1 MDHRKSPSM
10 SEAAAPRSDN
20 ADYSDP
26 VELLH
31 LARRLRREPIWKA
44 GPDTRD
50 VSLGRDAIE
59 RLIEHRDPFLLVDA
73 ITQVDPV
80 QGALEGLRV
89 VDPADP
95 VFGGHFP
102 GDPIY
107 PGALQIEMVGQLC
120 LCCHHFRSENT
131 YDVALDARPRRLRGV
146 QVHSASFLRG
156 IAPGDKVTIRAL
168 LLASD
173 TLAMTC
179 AGQLLRDGAVCAVA
193 VMEAYF
199 VD

>member
-1 MDHRKSPSM
+1 M
-10 SEAAAPRSDN
+10 SDAAMPLTDT

-26 VELLH
+26 HVLLH
-31 LARRLRREPIWKA
+31 LARRLRREPVWTA
-44 GPDTRD
+44 GPATRR

-59 RLIEHRDPFLLVDA
+59 RLIEHRDPFLLFDR
-73 ITQVDPV
+73 ITQVDPK
-80 QGALEGLRV
+80 QGALEGLRF

-95 VFGGHFP
+95 VFRGHFP

-120 LCCHHFRSENT
+120 LCCHHFRSEDT
-131 YDVALDARPRRLRGV
+131 YEVAGDSKPRRLRGV
-146 QVHSASFLRG
+146 QVHSASFLRA
-156 IAPGDKVTIRAL
+156 IAPGEELTIRAL
-168 LLASD
+168 LLAAD

-179 AGQLLRDGAVCAVA
+179 AGQLVKDGAICAVA

>member
-1 MDHRKSPSM
+1 M
-10 SEAAAPRSDN
+10 SEAPAPQSDA

-44 GPDTRD
+44 GPDTRS
-50 VSLGRDAIE
+50 VSLQRDAIE
-59 RLIEHRDPFLLVDA
+59 RLIEHRDPFLLVDR
-73 ITQVDPV
+73 ITQVDPT
-80 QGALEGLRV
+80 QGALEGIRV
-89 VDPADP
+89 VDPEDP
-95 VFGGHFP
+95 VFRGHFP

-107 PGALQIEMVGQLC
+107 PGCLQIEMVGQLC
-120 LCCHHFRSENT
+120 LCCHHFQSEST
-131 YDVALDARPRRLRGV
+131 YDVPRESKPRRLRGV

-156 IAPGDKVTIRAL
+156 IAPGDEVTIRAL

-179 AGQLLRDGAVCAVA
+179 AGQLLRGDAICAVA